1 MEYIN
6 IELFE
11 KYTTKIIELWVVIW
25 WKILFAIIIAWIWF
39 KIIKLINTNLLKV
52 MEKTNWDPL
61 LESFLVS
68 LVSIILKIV
77 LFIIIAGILGV
88 QTTSFIAMIAAAWFA
103 IGMALSWTL
112 QNFAGWIMILF
123 LKPFKNWDFVEVWGH
138 SGSVRSIGI
147 FNTIL
152 ITINK
157 QKVIIP
163 NSEISNGSMINYS
176 SEPIRRLDLE
186 VGISYTDSIK
196 LAKETLE
203 KIAKK
208 EKTILQDEEIT
219 IWVKSLWDSAIILV
233 FRSFVKTEDYWN
245 TFFRLNEVIKE
256 TFDKKWLNFP
266 FPQRDVHLYKEK

>member
-11 KYTTKIIELWVVIW
+11 KYTTKIIDLWVVIL

-52 MEKTNWDPL
+52 IEKTNWDPL

-123 LKPFKNWDFVEVWGH
+123 LKPFKNWDFVEVWGY

>member
-11 KYTTKIIELWVVIW
+11 KYTTKIIDLWVVIW
-25 WKILFAIIIAWIWF
+25 WKILFAIIIVWIWF

-123 LKPFKNWDFVEVWGH
+123 LKPFKNWDFVEVWGY